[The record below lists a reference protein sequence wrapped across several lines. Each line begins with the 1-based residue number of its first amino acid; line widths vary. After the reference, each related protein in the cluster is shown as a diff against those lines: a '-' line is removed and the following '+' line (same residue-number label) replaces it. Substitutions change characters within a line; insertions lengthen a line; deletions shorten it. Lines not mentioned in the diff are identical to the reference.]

1 MTNISISGI
10 NVTVHRATSINNARC
25 TSRWRGRQRPGAVS
39 QTGSQEG
46 VINAPSPDSTLK
58 VTSAVVAGQSAVAG
72 MLYLTVTAVSEVTS
86 AGV

>member
-1 MTNISISGI
+1 MLDVPPAG
-10 NVTVHRATSINNARC
+10 VAVNALV
-25 TSRWRGRQRPGAVS
+25 PFS